1 MDTDFTV
8 WEAMLY
14 AFLNSFPYMLLVLF
28 SFRKRFRFSTR
39 ITVLL
44 LAAAT
49 VSQVTLNTFRF
60 FSPQVQNPVF
70 DIIIAA
76 MYVGFIFLAIKERF
90 GKLVFTVLVLMNLGN
105 LVVVT
110 SKCVEGFFFPQEA
123 LLRYHFTYSLIMIPV
138 LAVMLPAVYFLLFR
152 GITNDSREPERNAPS
167 RLIWRYM
174 WLIPAVFYLIWS
186 QHFYTTGKSAL
197 ENALDPFSTGYL
209 LLIDMGS
216 VLIYRTVVQ
225 LSALYDKNARLQA
238 DNYELE
244 LQKMQYDIIEQRME
258 DMRRTRHDLRH
269 HIVLLNQVKQT
280 GDFSLIDKLLES
292 YPAPVL
298 HDQPLTYC
306 LNDTANAVLVYYS
319 DIALNHGIK
328 LTVKINLPENLFIDK
343 TDLAV
348 MFGNILENAV
358 EACKIVEKDRFI
370 TVTGE
375 YTQEQD
381 KPAKLSLI
389 VQNNYKIEPHI
400 NEDGVFLSSKHKGN
414 GIGISS
420 VDNIVKRYKGNCSF
434 VPENGIFTV
443 SVIIY
448 E

>member
-28 SFRKRFRFSTR
+28 SFKKRFRFSTR

-174 WLIPAVFYLIWS
+174 WLIPAVFYLIWT
-186 QHFYTTGKSAL
+186 QHFYTTGKTAL

-358 EACKIVEKDRFI
+358 EACKIVDKDRFI

>member
-152 GITNDSREPERNAPS
+152 GITNDSREPEKNAPS

-358 EACKIVEKDRFI
+358 EACKIVDKDRFI

-381 KPAKLSLI
+381 KPAKLTLI

>member
-238 DNYELE
+238 DNHELE
-244 LQKMQYDIIEQRME
+244 LQKIQYDIIEQRME

>member
-1 MDTDFTV
+1 MDTDFSV
-8 WEAMLY
+8 WEGMLY
-14 AFLNSFPYMLLVLF
+14 AFLNSFPYMILVLF
-28 SFRKRFRFSTR
+28 SFRKRFRFSVGVTM
-39 ITVLL
+39 LL

-49 VSQVTLNTFRF
+49 VSQVTLNSFRF
-60 FSPQVQNPVF
+60 FSPQVQNPIF
-70 DIIIAA
+70 DVIIAA
-76 MYVGFIFLAIKERF
+76 IYVGFIFLAIKERF
-90 GKLVFTVLVLMNLGN
+90 GKLVFTVLVLMDLGN

-138 LAVMLPAVYFLLFR
+138 LAVMLPAVYFLIFR
-152 GITNDSREPERNAPS
+152 GITNDSRELERNSPS

-174 WLIPAVFYLIWS
+174 WLIPGVFYLIWT
-186 QHFYTTGKSAL
+186 QHFYTTGKTAL

-238 DNYELE
+238 DNHELE

-269 HIVLLNQVKQT
+269 HIVILNQVKQT
-280 GDFSLIDKLLES
+280 GDFSLIDKLIES

-306 LNDTANAVLVYYS
+306 QNDTVNAVLVYYS
-319 DIALNHGIK
+319 DIALSFGID
-328 LTVKINLPENLFIDK
+328 LTVKLNVPQNCFIDT

-358 EACKIVEKDRFI
+358 EACKPVENDRFI
-370 TVTGE
+370 TVIGE
-375 YTQEQD
+375 YTQETA
-381 KPAKLSLI
+381 KPAMLSLI
-389 VQNNYKIEPHI
+389 VKNNYKIEPHT

-420 VDNIVKRYKGNCSF
+420 VKHIVERYGGNCSF
-434 VPENGIFTV
+434 IPENRTFTV

>member
-28 SFRKRFRFSTR
+28 SFKKRFRFSTR

-76 MYVGFIFLAIKERF
+76 IYVGFIFLAIKERF

-174 WLIPAVFYLIWS
+174 WLIPGVFYLIWT
-186 QHFYTTGKSAL
+186 QHFYTSGKSAL

-238 DNYELE
+238 DNHELE

-269 HIVLLNQVKQT
+269 HIVILNQVKQT

-292 YPAPVL
+292 YPTPVL

-306 LNDTANAVLVYYS
+306 LNDTVNAVLVYYS

-358 EACKIVEKDRFI
+358 EACKIVDKDRFI

-420 VDNIVKRYKGNCSF
+420 VENIVKRYGGNCSF
-434 VPENGIFTV
+434 VSENGIFTV

>member
-28 SFRKRFRFSTR
+28 SFKKRFRFSTR

-110 SKCVEGFFFPQEA
+110 SKCVEGFFFPLEA

-174 WLIPAVFYLIWS
+174 WLIPAVFYLIWT
-186 QHFYTTGKSAL
+186 QHFYTTGKTAL

-238 DNYELE
+238 DNHELE

-269 HIVLLNQVKQT
+269 HIVILNQVKQT

-306 LNDTANAVLVYYS
+306 LNDTVNAVLVYYS

-358 EACKIVEKDRFI
+358 EACKIVDKDRFI

>member
-28 SFRKRFRFSTR
+28 SFKKRFRFSTR

-174 WLIPAVFYLIWS
+174 WLIPAVFYLIWT
-186 QHFYTTGKSAL
+186 QHFYTTGKTAL

-348 MFGNILENAV
+348 MFGNIIENAV
-358 EACKIVEKDRFI
+358 EACKIVDKDRFI

>member
-1 MDTDFTV
+1 MDTDFSV
-8 WEAMLY
+8 WEGMLY
-14 AFLNSFPYMLLVLF
+14 AFLNSFPYMILVLF
-28 SFRKRFRFSTR
+28 SFRKRFRFSVGVTM
-39 ITVLL
+39 LL

-49 VSQVTLNTFRF
+49 VSQVMLNSFRF
-60 FSPQVQNPVF
+60 FSPQVQNPIF
-70 DIIIAA
+70 DVIIAA
-76 MYVGFIFLAIKERF
+76 IYVGFIFLAIKERF
-90 GKLVFTVLVLMNLGN
+90 GKLLFTVLVLMDLGN

-138 LAVMLPAVYFLLFR
+138 LAVMLPAVYFLIFR
-152 GITNDSREPERNAPS
+152 GITNDSRELERNSPS

-174 WLIPAVFYLIWS
+174 WLIPGVFYLIWT

-238 DNYELE
+238 DNHELE

-269 HIVLLNQVKQT
+269 HIVILNQVKQT
-280 GDFSLIDKLLES
+280 GDFSLIDKLIES

-306 LNDTANAVLVYYS
+306 QNDTVNAVLVYYS
-319 DIALNHGIK
+319 DIALSCGID
-328 LTVKINLPENLFIDK
+328 LTVKLNVPQNCFIDT

-358 EACKIVEKDRFI
+358 EACKPVENDRFI
-370 TVTGE
+370 TVIGE
-375 YTQEQD
+375 YTQETA
-381 KPAKLSLI
+381 KPAMLSLI
-389 VQNNYKIEPHI
+389 VKNNYKIEPHT

-420 VDNIVKRYKGNCSF
+420 VKHIVERYGGNCSF
-434 VPENGIFTV
+434 IPENRTFTV